1 MDKLDQ
7 THLQN
12 IGANGAVP
20 LNPESAWPEPDMTVV
35 NSERPS
41 APIMTSDELQ
51 KVFGPWAGWLE
62 AAAEVKS
69 APVDYVA
76 LSLLTAASAVIGN
89 ARWAVVW
96 DS

>member
-1 MDKLDQ
+1 MSYRRCLV
-7 THLQN
+7 L
-12 IGANGAVP
+12 G
-20 LNPESAWPEPDMTVV
+20 L
-35 NSERPS
+35 
-41 APIMTSDELQ
+41 
-51 KVFGPWAGWLE
+51 AGWLE